1 MATDPKMKAELAN
14 RQFQSAFSLKSPLKL
29 AQLCKQTIWN
39 RPSDSIPEDVRRKY
53 PSMPDFTIGVNGI
66 KKLLG
71 ALKPHKAAGPDK
83 LKPLALK
90 ELRDS
95 LAPILQVIF
104 TKSLSSGKLP
114 RDWKSANVVPIYK
127 KGARHLAVNYRPV
140 SLTCICSK
148 IMEHILVS
156 QISKH
161 LDKYDILDK
170 NQHGFRKGLS
180 CETQL
185 IEFIKDLHSSVDN
198 GTQVDAVVM
207 DFSKAFDKVPHNR
220 LLFKLKEYG
229 IDSNTLAWIGDFLG
243 DRTKH
248 VVHLRIYGTGRSI
261 TVSGAYTPVR
271 G

>member
-1 MATDPKMKAELAN
+1 MFTRKQRYPSRPNISRYKQIQSQIQKKTRREYWAYINGILYPEDNKEEKDNNKKFWTYLKHCKNDSVGVAPLRDTSTGMMATDPKMKAELAN

-39 RPSDSIPEDVRRKY
+39 RPPDSIPEDVRRKY

-127 KGARHLAVNYRPV
+127 KERDTSA
-140 SLTCICSK
+140 
-148 IMEHILVS
+148 
-156 QISKH
+156 
-161 LDKYDILDK
+161 
-170 NQHGFRKGLS
+170 
-180 CETQL
+180 
-185 IEFIKDLHSSVDN
+185 
-198 GTQVDAVVM
+198 
-207 DFSKAFDKVPHNR
+207 
-220 LLFKLKEYG
+220 
-229 IDSNTLAWIGDFLG
+229 
-243 DRTKH
+243 
-248 VVHLRIYGTGRSI
+248 
-261 TVSGAYTPVR
+261 
-271 G
+271 